1 MQTISVDSLKRSDL
15 AELAR
20 IDGEWDAETI
30 LECASVP
37 STRTMVVRIG
47 GNLAGYLIMHF
58 GSYRLVIWRMCAEH
72 DDAAHG
78 LLATAKD
85 AVTVANRKRR
95 ARQEMELSGI
105 STVLDLD
112 DSNSNDVLRASGF
125 RAADICRTDDS
136 VRMTWKRGN

>member
-1 MQTISVDSLKRSDL
+1 MQTLTIDTFMMSDL
-15 AELAR
+15 DDLVE

-37 STRTMVVRIG
+37 STRTMVVRFDGQI
-47 GNLAGYLIMHF
+47 AGYLIMRF
-58 GSYRLVIWRMCAEH
+58 GPRRLVILRMCAEH

-95 ARQEMELSGI
+95 ARQEQELTGLI
-105 STVLDLD
+105 TAIDLD
-112 DSNSNDVLRASGF
+112 DSNSNDVFRASGF
-125 RAADICRTDDS
+125 RAASWLREHRE
-136 VRMTWKRGN
+136 VVMTWNRK